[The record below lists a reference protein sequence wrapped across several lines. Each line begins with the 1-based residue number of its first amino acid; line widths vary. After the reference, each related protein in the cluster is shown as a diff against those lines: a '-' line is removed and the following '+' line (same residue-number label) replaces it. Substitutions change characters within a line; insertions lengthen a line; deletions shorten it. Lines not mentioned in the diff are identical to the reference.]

1 MLGKKYKPIALL
13 LLPLALYLGLYTFN
27 RKTNFLDRLATI
39 TGLEA
44 VGWIV
49 YPGQWIQRTGQGLW
63 QDYIA
68 LLDVRRENEQL
79 RQRIQDLKIRAMR
92 LRSRADEAER
102 LRELLSFSPPPD
114 WSCTG
119 SRIVGE
125 QISPSDVLE
134 TVTLNKGH
142 SDLVRPDMPALTPAG
157 LVGKI
162 LKTSPHFSK
171 LVLLTDPN
179 SRIPV
184 ISSNHR
190 SKAILK
196 GRGADA
202 ALSLEY
208 VARNSPLSEGEI
220 VVTSGLGGIFPKGI
234 PVARITQIEQTS
246 HSLFQEVEAR
256 PLVNLRE
263 LEEVLLLRQ
272 SRKHKP
278 EGLALDHS
286 SLLRLD

>member
-1 MLGKKYKPIALL
+1 MLGNKSKPIALL

-27 RKTNFLDRLATI
+27 RKTDFLDRLATI

-49 YPGQWIQRTGQGLW
+49 YPGEWIQRTGQGLW

-79 RQRIQDLKIRAMR
+79 RQRIQDLKIRGMR
-92 LRSRADEAER
+92 LRSRAEEAER

-125 QISPSDVLE
+125 RISPSDALE
-134 TVTLNKGH
+134 TVTLNKGG
-142 SDLVRPDMPALTPAG
+142 SNLVRPDMPALTPEG

-171 LVLLTDPN
+171 LLLLTDPN
-179 SRIPV
+179 SKIPV
-184 ISSNHR
+184 ISRNNR

-196 GRGADA
+196 GMGADA
-202 ALSLEY
+202 ALSLKY
-208 VARNSPLSEGEI
+208 VARHSPLSKGEI

-234 PVARITQIEQTS
+234 PVARITEIEQTTQ
-246 HSLFQEVEAR
+246 SLFQEVKAQ
-256 PLVNLRE
+256 PLVNTQG

-272 SRKHKP
+272 SKEPKP
-278 EGLALDHS
+278 EDLAPAHS
-286 SLLRLD
+286 SPLRLE

>member
-1 MLGKKYKPIALL
+1 LLGKKYKPIALL

-27 RKTNFLDRLATI
+27 RKTDFLDRLATI

-49 YPGQWIQRTGQGLW
+49 YPGEWIQRTGQGLW

-68 LLDVRRENEQL
+68 LLDVRRENKQL
-79 RQRIQDLKIRAMR
+79 RERIQNLKIRVMR

-102 LRELLSFSPPPD
+102 LRELLNFSPPPD
-114 WSCTG
+114 WNCTG
-119 SRIVGE
+119 SRIVNE
-125 QISPSDVLE
+125 RISPSDVLE
-134 TVTLNKGH
+134 TVTLNKGR
-142 SDLVRPDMPALTPAG
+142 SDLVHPDMPALTPAG

-162 LKTSPHFSK
+162 LKTSSHFSK
-171 LVLLTDPN
+171 LLLLTDPN

-184 ISSNHR
+184 ISSKHR

-202 ALSLEY
+202 ALSLKY

-234 PVARITQIEQTS
+234 PVARITEIERTS
-246 HSLFQEVEAR
+246 HSLFQEVKAQ
-256 PLVNLRE
+256 PLVNTRG

-272 SRKHKP
+272 SKEHKQND
-278 EGLALDHS
+278 LASGHS